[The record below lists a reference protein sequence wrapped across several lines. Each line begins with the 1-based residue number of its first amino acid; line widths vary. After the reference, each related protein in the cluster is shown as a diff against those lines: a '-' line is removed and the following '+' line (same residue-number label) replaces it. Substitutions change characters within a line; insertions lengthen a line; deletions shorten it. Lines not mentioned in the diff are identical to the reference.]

1 MPRITFIDFSG
12 ASHDVEAKTGGTL
25 MEAAIEAMVPGIEGD
40 CGGNC
45 ICATCHVYV
54 DPAWLARLPAPEG
67 DEEAMIEYT
76 SEPEDNSRLTCQLTV
91 TDELDGMVVRIPET
105 QY

>member
-1 MPRITFIDFSG
+1 MPKITFIDTDG
-12 ASHDVEAKTGGTL
+12 KPHEVDAQVGMTV
-25 MEAAIEAMVPGIEGD
+25 MEAAVEALVPGIEAD

-54 DPAWLARLPAPEG
+54 DAAWLPQLPAP
-67 DEEAMIEYT
+67 DEDEQAMIEYT
-76 SEPEDNSRLTCQLTV
+76 SEPQENSRLTCQLQV
-91 TDELDGMVVRIPET
+91 TEALDGMVVNVPDS

>member
-1 MPRITFIDFSG
+1 MPRIIFIDFSG
-12 ASHDVEAKTGGTL
+12 TSHDVEAKVGGTL

>member
-1 MPRITFIDFSG
+1 MPKITFIEAGG
-12 ASHDVEAKTGGTL
+12 ATHEIDAPTGLTI
-25 MEAAIEAMVPGIEGD
+25 MEAAVDAMVPGIEAD

-54 DPAWLARLPAPEG
+54 DPAWFAKLPAAQE

-76 SEPEDNSRLTCQLTV
+76 SEPQENSRLTCQIQV
-91 TDELDGMVVRIPET
+91 TDEMDGMVVRIPET

>member
-1 MPRITFIDFSG
+1 MPKITFVQPSG
-12 ASHDVEAKTGGTL
+12 ETQEVDATTGVTI
-25 MEAAIEAMVPGIEGD
+25 MEAAVDAMVPGIEAD

-54 DPAWLARLPAPEG
+54 EKEWLSKLPDPEG
-67 DEEAMIEYT
+67 DEEAMIDYT
-76 SEPEDNSRLTCQLTV
+76 ADPQDNSRLTCQLQI
-91 TDELDGMVVRIPET
+91 TDELDGIVLHVPES